1 MHAGELVQ
9 LAAIAASQ
17 NHVLRSQ
24 PSSPDDWAAER
35 YWCISKAR
43 LQRWIHHIK
52 WLQQQLHEPA
62 VGGPLRLWREAE
74 PILEEIFLSEVCTRV
89 WCATLA
95 VVDHHQLPGELDPIA
110 RSVFVGH
117 LEARRR
123 ALRLLVF
130 GSSLKSASTGPLNRL
145 RQNCECWTDMLL
157 ANLAPAR
164 IARQFAFD
172 TQRMN
177 HVFAHGQFPI
187 VAKGTSDRWSAQLV
201 AMHFLLARRTLKPA
215 VCPELNAQMGDAIL
229 SCLSARSFDACG
241 ILRPGWYLDP
251 FQADRSAANVTTQL
265 CGLPKL
271 LRSGC
276 NPSGSRRF

>member
-1 MHAGELVQ
+1 MHASKLVE

-35 YWCISKAR
+35 YWCISKTR
-43 LQRWIHHIK
+43 LQRWTNHIK
-52 WLQQQLHEPA
+52 LFQQQLHEPA
-62 VGGPLRLWREAE
+62 LGGPVRLWQETE
-74 PILEEIFLSEVCTRV
+74 PILEEIFLAEVCTRV

-95 VVDHHQLPGELDPIA
+95 VVDHHQLPGELDPVA

-130 GSSLKSASTGPLNRL
+130 GSGLKSASTAPLNRL
-145 RQNCECWTDMLL
+145 RQDCECWTDMLL

-172 TQRMN
+172 THRMSN
-177 HVFAHGQFPI
+177 VFARGPSPN
-187 VAKGTSDRWSAQLV
+187 VAKGSSDRWSAELV
-201 AMHFLLARRTLKPA
+201 AMHVLLARRTLKPA
-215 VCPELNAQMGDAIL
+215 VCPDLNAQLGAVIL

-251 FQADRSAANVTTQL
+251 FQEDSLAINVSTQL
-265 CGLPKL
+265 CGMPKL
-271 LRSGC
+271 PRSGC
-276 NPSGSRRF
+276 LSSGSHRF